1 MQIKGKIKEIRE
13 AMQVS
18 DKFKKREFIIVT
30 EETYPNN
37 YLIQLSQDRCNLID
51 LFKVGQ
57 NVNVS
62 INLVGKEWK
71 NPQGELKYFTTL
83 DGWKIEADGVQ
94 NNPPP
99 QNPPPKIEPNTDGT
113 DDLPF

>member
-13 AMQVS
+13 AVQVS
-18 DKFKKREFIIVT
+18 DKFKKREFIILT

-51 LFKVGQ
+51 NYKVGQ

-94 NNPPP
+94 NTPPP
-99 QNPPPKIEPNTDGT
+99 QNQTPKIESNTDGT
-113 DDLPF
+113 DDLLF